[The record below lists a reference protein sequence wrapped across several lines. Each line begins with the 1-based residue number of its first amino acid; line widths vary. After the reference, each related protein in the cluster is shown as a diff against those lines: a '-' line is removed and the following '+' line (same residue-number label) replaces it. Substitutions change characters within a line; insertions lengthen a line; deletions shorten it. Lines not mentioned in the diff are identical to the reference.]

1 MVNRLII
8 AAAGAGKT
16 TYLVNQ
22 AIQQSVNVLITTYTI
37 ANEMEIRKKFIELN
51 GCVPHNVTIQT
62 WYSFLLQHGV
72 RPFQGVVL
80 DDKIHGMILVNKKSG
95 KRYDS
100 KNGPVYEVNP
110 KI

>member
-37 ANEMEIRKKFIELN
+37 ANEMEIRKNL
-51 GCVPHNVTIQT
+51 
-62 WYSFLLQHGV
+62 
-72 RPFQGVVL
+72 
-80 DDKIHGMILVNKKSG
+80 
-95 KRYDS
+95 
-100 KNGPVYEVNP
+100 
-110 KI
+110 